1 MNNIENN
8 TSSTTPPSGGRGV
21 IQYLISIS
29 QFYGRDSRFVIAGG
43 GNTSYKNAEKI
54 WVKASGSSLATITED
69 GFAVLDRAKLNL
81 MSDKLYSAN
90 AAEREEQVKN
100 DLADAT
106 ITKGKRPSVETSMHN
121 VIDFAFVVHMHPT
134 LVNGLMCANN
144 AQADLQKLF
153 GAKAL
158 YIEYTDPGYVLFKK
172 VENAIK
178 AFRAEDGA
186 EPAVIWL
193 QNHGIFVA
201 ANSIEEIKV
210 LYDKILGTLE
220 KVAPQPPKGGDGAN
234 LNVFTNEEECTAPSP
249 LGRAGVGCLPGI
261 RMILSNEGLKTLKVR
276 KNALVKHFYDTEE
289 AQAKIAKPFTPD
301 AIVYCKSNYI
311 FLNDEEPEA
320 VLAEAAKQIP
330 AFTARFGYQP
340 KVILIKGIGLV
351 AVGDNAA
358 QCDIILDVFED
369 AMKIAY
375 YAESFGGPHPMTQ
388 AQIDFIDNWEVE
400 NYRRSVAA
408 GGAAGRAE
416 NKTIIVTG
424 AAQGFGEGIARC
436 LLQQGA
442 NIVVADMNEAV
453 GRATVERFN
462 GMAKSNRAI
471 FVKTN
476 VSEIPSIEN
485 LVHETIC
492 NFGAID
498 TFISNAG
505 VLRAGGLEDMT
516 PEDFEFV
523 TKINYNAYF
532 YCTKVVSRIM
542 KLQTKYAPE
551 YYADIIQ
558 VNSKSGLRGS
568 KANFAYSGG
577 KFGGIGLTQ
586 SFALELAP
594 FRIKVNSI
602 CPGNFYEGPLWSDP
616 ENGLFVQYLNAGKVP
631 GAKTID
637 DVKAFYLAQVP
648 LQKGCSPEDVTK
660 GALYLME
667 QCGETGQALPITG
680 GQVMLS

>member
-1 MNNIENN
+1 MKE
-8 TSSTTPPSGGRGV
+8 
-21 IQYLISIS
+21 IQELISIS
-29 QFYGRDSRFVIAGG
+29 QFYGRDSRYVIAGG

-69 GFAVLDRAKLNL
+69 GFAVLDRTKLNL
-81 MSDKLYSAN
+81 MSGKTYSSN
-90 AAEREEQVKN
+90 PVEREEEVKN
-100 DLADAT
+100 DLAVAT
-106 ITKGKRPSVETSMHN
+106 LSKGKRPSVETSMHN
-121 VIDFAFVVHMHPT
+121 TIDFAFVVHLHPT
-134 LVNGLMCANN
+134 IVNGLMSSQHAESE
-144 AQADLQKLF
+144 LKRLF
-153 GAKAL
+153 GARTL

-172 VENAIK
+172 VEDAIK

-193 QNHGIFVA
+193 QNHGIFVG

-210 LYDKILGTLE
+210 LYSKIFETLE
-220 KVAPQPPKGGDGAN
+220 KAIKFPVPVAERE
-234 LNVFTNEEECTAPSP
+234 TCSCTEQI
-249 LGRAGVGCLPGI
+249 VPGI
-261 RMILSNEGLKTLKVR
+261 RMMLSGEGLKTMKVR
-276 KNALVKHFYDTEE
+276 KTELIKYFYDSVEN
-289 AQAKIAKPFTPD
+289 QAKIAKPFTPD

-320 VLAEAAKQIP
+320 VLAEAQKTIP
-330 AFTARFGYQP
+330 AFTSKYGYQP
-340 KVILIKGIGLV
+340 KVFLIKGIGLV
-351 AVGDNAA
+351 AAGDNAS
-358 QCDIILDVFED
+358 QCDILLDVFED

-375 YAESFGGPHPMTQ
+375 LAESFGGAHPMTQ
-388 AQIDFIDNWEVE
+388 GQIDFIDNWEVE

-408 GGAAGRAE
+408 GSSVGRAE

-436 LLQQGA
+436 LLLEGA
-442 NIVVADMNEAV
+442 NIVVADMNETV
-453 GRATVERFN
+453 GLATVGHFN
-462 GMAKSNRAI
+462 SLAKSNQAI

-476 VSEIPSIEN
+476 VSEIKSLEN
-485 LVHETIC
+485 LIHQTVC

-498 TFISNAG
+498 GFISNAG
-505 VLRAGGLEDMT
+505 VLRAGGLDDMT
-516 PEDFEFV
+516 PEDFDFV
-523 TKINYNAYF
+523 TRINYNAYF
-532 YCTKVVSRIM
+532 YCCKVVSRVM
-542 KLQTKYAPE
+542 KLQTKYSQE
-551 YYADIIQ
+551 YFADIIQ
-558 VNSKSGLRGS
+558 INSKSGLRGS
-568 KANFAYSGG
+568 KANFAYAGG

-602 CPGNFYEGPLWSDP
+602 CPGNFYDGPLWSDP
-616 ENGLFVQYLNAGKVP
+616 VNGLFVQYLNAGKVP

-637 DVKAFYLAQVP
+637 DVKQFYLAQVP
-648 LQKGCSPEDVTK
+648 LRKGCSPEDVTK

>member
-1 MNNIENN
+1 MKEIQQLIE
-8 TSSTTPPSGGRGV
+8 
-21 IQYLISIS
+21 IS

-43 GNTSYKNAEKI
+43 GNTSYKNEEKI
-54 WVKASGSSLATITED
+54 WVKASGSSLAAITKE

-81 MSDKLYSAN
+81 ISDKVYSTN

-100 DLADAT
+100 DLAGAT

-172 VENAIK
+172 VEDAIK

-201 ANSIEEIKV
+201 ANSIEEVKV
-210 LYDKILGTLE
+210 LYTKVLDTLE
-220 KVAPQPPKGGDGAN
+220 KAVKFPVPS
-234 LNVFTNEEECTAPSP
+234 EERATCSCTEQI
-249 LGRAGVGCLPGI
+249 LPGI
-261 RMILSNEGLKTLKVR
+261 RMILSKEGLKTLKVR

-311 FLNDEEPEA
+311 FLNNEEPEA

-330 AFTARFGYQP
+330 AFTAKFGYQP

-375 YAESFGGPHPMTQ
+375 YSESFGGAHPMTQ

-400 NYRRSVAA
+400 NYRRSVSA

-424 AAQGFGEGIARC
+424 AAQGFGEGIASC

-442 NIVVADMNEAV
+442 NIVVADMNETV
-453 GRATVERFN
+453 GRATVEHFN
-462 GMAKSNRAI
+462 TLAKSNRAI

-498 TFISNAG
+498 AFISNAG
-505 VLRAGGLEDMT
+505 VLRAGGLDDMT

-532 YCTKVVSRIM
+532 YCTKVVSKVM
-542 KLQTKYAPE
+542 KLQTNYAPE

-568 KANFAYSGG
+568 KANFAYAGG

-616 ENGLFVQYLNAGKVP
+616 VNGLFVQYLNAGKVP